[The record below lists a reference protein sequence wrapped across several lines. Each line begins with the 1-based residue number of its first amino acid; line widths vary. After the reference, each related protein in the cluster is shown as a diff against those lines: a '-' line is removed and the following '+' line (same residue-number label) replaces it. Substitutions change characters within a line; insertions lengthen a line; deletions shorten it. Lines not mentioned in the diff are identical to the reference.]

1 MRLLMQDVVVALFL
15 SLLLDFDFFDERG
28 HKTAALIVADLI
40 VLQPE
45 RSQLSE
51 SIRNLPVN
59 MLGQLFVF

>member
-15 SLLLDFDFFDERG
+15 SLLLDFDLFDERG
-28 HKTAALIVADLI
+28 HKTAALIVAYLI

-45 RSQLSE
+45 GSQVSE